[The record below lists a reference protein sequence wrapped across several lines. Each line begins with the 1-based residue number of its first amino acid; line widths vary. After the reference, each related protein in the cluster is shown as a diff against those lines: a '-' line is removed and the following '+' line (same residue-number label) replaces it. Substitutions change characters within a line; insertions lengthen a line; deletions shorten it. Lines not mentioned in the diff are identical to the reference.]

1 MLFRSSTTIFTLSL
15 LNLILGLCVQIGLAA
30 TLGTSREMDAVFVA
44 ISLPTFLTAVSMSAC
59 MSALV
64 PFFKKQLDTGD
75 PGRMAR
81 ISKKLF
87 AFFFVISLVVS
98 SAAFLLAEPF
108 VRIAAP
114 GLDPSTSRIT
124 AGLLRILI
132 LGSFFDIQRGFLTAY
147 YASQEIFFLPQFV
160 PIINQVFLLFGL
172 LLLVRS
178 PGLYGWAWTWT
189 GGSAIMFLL
198 LMIRFLR
205 REGHRFSRSVLST
218 PLENVWALFLP
229 AFIVIL
235 LQQMSPLLDRLAAS
249 LLPTG
254 AISYLGYA
262 GKIPD
267 VFLRTL
273 PMAIILASFPRQSRQ
288 AAEKDYAAL
297 FDLAIQKVRWILI
310 FSVPL
315 ALLVLMIR
323 QPLVV
328 VLFQRGNF
336 DAASTA
342 AVSNFLGWYAFAFIP
357 AGMLYLLVN
366 LGFAVQ
372 SPWSIARL
380 TFLGLGLTLV
390 LNLSLSRIWGPSG
403 IAVSYLITACLL
415 VAAYLLWFK
424 IKMRLPLL
432 IPGAGWIGKTVLA
445 AMMGLAAMAGIGYLL
460 PLPEPDFLGS
470 AIRILLSGVFGIAAY
485 SATLYLTG
493 QPEIRESMSI
503 IRKRFSATD
512 ITNGS

>member
-15 LNLILGLCVQIGLAA
+15 LNLLTGLFVQIGLAA
-30 TLGTSREMDAVFVA
+30 TLGTGREMDALFIA
-44 ISLPTFLTAVSMSAC
+44 ISLPTFLTAVSLASC
-59 MSALV
+59 NSALV
-64 PFFKKQLDTGD
+64 PFFKRQLDTGD

-81 ISKKLF
+81 ISKKIYV
-87 AFFFVISLVVS
+87 FFFVISLAIS
-98 SAAFLLAEPF
+98 SAAFLLAESF

-114 GLDPSTSRIT
+114 GLDLSTT
-124 AGLLRILI
+124 LLAAGILRIMI

-160 PIINQVFLLFGL
+160 PVLNQVFLLFGL

-178 PGLYGWAWTWT
+178 SGLYGWAWTWT
-189 GGSAIMFLL
+189 GGSAIMFVL
-198 LMIRFLR
+198 LMIRFIR
-205 REGHRFSRSVLST
+205 REGHPFSRNVLST

-229 AFIVIL
+229 ASIVIL
-235 LQQMSPLLDRLAAS
+235 LQQIAPLLDRLAAS

-267 VFLRTL
+267 VFLRTIPL
-273 PMAIILASFPRQSRQ
+273 AIVLASFPRQSRQ

-297 FDLAIQKVRWILI
+297 FDLAIQKIRWILI

-315 ALLVLMIR
+315 ALWVFMIR

-336 DAASTA
+336 DAASTS
-342 AVSNFLGWYAFAFIP
+342 AVSDFLGWYAFAFIP
-357 AGMLYLLVN
+357 AGMLFLLVN
-366 LGFAVQ
+366 LGFAFQ
-372 SPWSIARL
+372 RPWSIARL

-415 VAAYLLWFK
+415 VAAYLLWYR

-432 IPGAGWIGKTVLA
+432 LPGAGWIGKTALA
-445 AMMGLAAMAGIGYLL
+445 AVMSLAAMAGIGYLL
-460 PLPEPDFLGS
+460 PFPEPDFIGS
-470 AIRILLSGVFGIAAY
+470 VIRILLSGVFGITVY
-485 SATLYLTG
+485 SAMLYLTG
-493 QPEIRESMSI
+493 QPEIREFISI
-503 IRKRFSATD
+503 IRKRFSTM
-512 ITNGS
+512 